1 MFQKIINANEEFQE
15 NMDEIYQ
22 FLKKIPKGKS

>member
-15 NMDEIYQ
+15 YMDEIYQ
-22 FLKKIPKGKS
+22 FLKKIPKGNS